1 MSTAREGILGR
12 IKSVMPDNNNRQR
25 MVDQRIN
32 QPPELIRPQIN
43 DSHLV
48 QFREKLELGGGELI
62 LAESSQQA
70 TSIIESFI
78 DDNNFPAKLK
88 IAPALQQ
95 LSWSSHIETSY
106 GRSDGDDLVSV
117 TPAFC
122 AIAETGSVVLLSSP
136 GSPTSLNF
144 LPDVH
149 FVLVYA
155 SQLVAHIEDAWT
167 KLRKQPAIPR
177 TVNLITGPSKTA
189 DVEQTLQ
196 IGAHGPRQLKV
207 ILIQQE

>member
-1 MSTAREGILGR
+1 MSTPRDRILGR
-12 IKSVMPDNNNRQR
+12 IKSVMPDNNNRQQV
-25 MVDQRIN
+25 VDQRAI

-43 DSHLV
+43 VSHLS

-62 LAESSQQA
+62 LAESNQQA
-70 TSIIESFI
+70 TSIIETFI
-78 DDNNFPAKLK
+78 DDNDFPAKLK

-95 LSWSSHIETSY
+95 LSWASHIEISY

-136 GSPTSLNF
+136 QSPTSLNY

-149 FVLVYA
+149 FVIVHA

-167 KLRKQPAIPR
+167 KLRQQPAIPR
-177 TVNLITGPSKTA
+177 TINMITGPSKTA

-207 ILIQQE
+207 ILIEQD